1 MTLSSNIDSTSYLNS
16 LQLTRLSWEITMIVS
31 MWRDCRNS
39 MILIWMSRFRR
50 RMFKWMFNLDISD
63 FIIRNWILVS
73 ERYFEFIFFKEVLKF
88 IKILTFNVKEDDLT
102 CIVESRSLSLEY
114 LSFKKL
120 KTVYEQF
127 YESFPTTLE

>member
-1 MTLSSNIDSTSYLNS
+1 
-16 LQLTRLSWEITMIVS
+16 
-31 MWRDCRNS
+31 
-39 MILIWMSRFRR
+39 
-50 RMFKWMFNLDISD
+50 MFKWMFNLDISD
-63 FIIRNWILVS
+63 FIIKNWILVS
-73 ERYFEFIFFKEVLKF
+73 ERYFEFYFFKEVLKF

>member
-1 MTLSSNIDSTSYLNS
+1 MDQTKAGDQNDSFDVKRLQEFNQSDLQDEETHVQMDVQSRHFRLHYQKLNTSKFTFFVLNIS
-16 LQLTRLSWEITMIVS
+16 
-31 MWRDCRNS
+31 
-39 MILIWMSRFRR
+39 
-50 RMFKWMFNLDISD
+50 
-63 FIIRNWILVS
+63 
-73 ERYFEFIFFKEVLKF
+73 KEVLKF
-88 IKILTFNVKEDDLT
+88 IKILTFNVKEDDLS